1 VGAKVAVAAGF
12 VLLAV
17 GLFLGSTMSV
27 GSGGLFVAIWMA
39 VAGLGT
45 GIAMATAMSAALVEL
60 SEEKSGVGSA
70 VMQAVN
76 KTGGPLGIAILG
88 SVLSA
93 GYLARL
99 DLVGLPATAV
109 TAVRQSIFGGVTVA
123 RKLHSQA
130 LLASVHRAFVHGMDL
145 ALLVSAGIA
154 LAGVVLTLL
163 FLPQRNAA
171 QKPLTPGMDTECQGV
186 VNRQVTTG
194 RAA

>member
-1 VGAKVAVAAGF
+1 
-12 VLLAV
+12 
-17 GLFLGSTMSV
+17 
-27 GSGGLFVAIWMA
+27 
-39 VAGLGT
+39 
-45 GIAMATAMSAALVEL
+45 MATAMSAALVEL

-99 DLVGLPATAV
+99 DLVGLPAAAV
-109 TAVRQSIFGGVTVA
+109 AAVRQSVFGGVAVA
-123 RKLHSQA
+123 RKLHSPA

-154 LAGVVLTLL
+154 LVGVVLTLL
-163 FLPQRNAA
+163 FLPQKNTAK
-171 QKPLTPGMDTECQGV
+171 KPLAPGVNTEGQGLS
-186 VNRQVTTG
+186 NRPVTAG